1 MSRNSN
7 IVTMKEYVDERI
19 ATLEKRFDRLENN
32 HLKHLQKQI
41 ESLDIKFDEFSGS
54 INKTLLKHTV
64 MLILMGS
71 ALGLWQ
77 YLGGIL

>member
-1 MSRNSN
+1 MSNSR
-7 IVTMKEYVDERI
+7 ITIKEYVDERI
-19 ATLEKRFDRLENN
+19 TTLEKRFDRLENN

-41 ESLDIKFDEFSGS
+41 ENLDTKLDKFSES

-71 ALGLWQ
+71 ALGIWQ